1 VEAEREAL
9 TGVGDDAPV
18 NGEHEIVLRHTGMS
32 DVDALPLT
40 VGVEEEFHV
49 VDLDSRELVPRGPDI
64 LERLPANHYTAEL
77 HRSMVETNSDV
88 FTDLD
93 DLRDQLLSMR
103 RRAAD
108 VAEGLGLGIAAAGT
122 MPLVEA
128 DEMRMTET
136 SRFEQ
141 MLDDYQMLAREQ
153 LICGTQ
159 VHIGLSDRDMT
170 VAVAQRVARWLPVLL
185 ALSASSPFWMGADSG
200 YSSIRSLLWQR
211 WPTAGASGLVES
223 ARDHDDLVAELISS
237 GTISDRKMI
246 YFDVRPS
253 AHVPT
258 LELRVT
264 DSCPD
269 VDDIVLLAGLYR
281 ALVLREREAVV
292 ERRPLTRVR
301 GPVLRAAM
309 WRAARSGLEGD
320 LVDLSDWARPVP
332 ARVAVMSLVESLRPQ
347 LEAHDDWERI
357 SQLAARAIERGSAA
371 YWQRRVYARRERFA
385 DVVDAVLAV
394 TSRRDEAA
402 GAVGREPQPL
412 LAGYRRRARSKMDD
426 HGDSDGFGGDEVIAA
441 DGTVIP
447 PHGPLIE
454 LLEELGPSGL
464 RDREKARDAE
474 QRARHMTFRASG
486 EAKGQLFPFD
496 VVPRIVQ
503 GADWAR
509 LSEGLVQRARALDA
523 FLRDVYD
530 ERQIVADG
538 VVPSWVIDGAPG
550 LLPLAALIDQPIRAH
565 IAGMDLVHDATG
577 SAADSGSTRRDES
590 PLSRAGHWYVLE
602 DNLRVPSGLGYAVAN
617 RRLSDT
623 IWPDLER
630 PDGVLD
636 VEGVAAMLRDILT
649 EAAPSAASSHPF
661 IVLLTQGPSDS
672 AWFEHQM
679 LADEMDVPTVR
690 TSDLIVQD
698 RIVYLRRRGSRR
710 RVDVI
715 YLRMDEDDLVHA
727 SGADGRPLG
736 PSLLSAVASGTVT
749 LANAPGN
756 GIGDDKALYAFVP
769 AMIDYYLGETPL
781 LDHVPTYLCGDEEHR
796 AEVLDR
802 LDELVIKPVD
812 GYGGEGVLIGPM
824 ARDEEINNVRRQ
836 IRTAPH
842 RWIAQEMM
850 HLSTHPVFDGA
861 RLTPRHIDLRAF
873 VLQGG
878 ETVRVAPAAL
888 TRVAPEGSM
897 IVNSSRGGGAKDT
910 WILRDGPRG
919 DA

>member
-1 VEAEREAL
+1 MEAEREAL
-9 TGVGDDAPV
+9 AGMDETPLTD
-18 NGEHEIVLRHTGMS
+18 EHEIILEHTGTAEA
-32 DVDALPLT
+32 DALPLT

-64 LERLPANHYTAEL
+64 LERLPSDHYTAEL

-93 DLRDQLLSMR
+93 DLRDQLLVMR

-108 VAEGLGLGIAAAGT
+108 VAETLGLGIAAAGT

-128 DEMRMTET
+128 DEMRMTKT

-159 VHIGLSDRDMT
+159 VHIGLADRDMT
-170 VAVAQRVARWLPVLL
+170 VAVAQEVARWLPVLL

-211 WPTAGASGLVES
+211 WPTAGASGLVQS

-269 VDDIVLLAGLYR
+269 LDDIVLLAGLYR
-281 ALVLREREAVV
+281 ALVLRERDAVV
-292 ERRPLTRVR
+292 EGRPLTRVR

-332 ARVAVMSLVESLRPQ
+332 AREAVMALVESLRPQ
-347 LEAHDDWERI
+347 LEAHEDWEQV
-357 SQLAARAIERGSAA
+357 SQLAERAIQRGSAA
-371 YWQRRVYARRERFA
+371 SWQRRVYARRERFA
-385 DVVDAVLAV
+385 DVVDAVLAA
-394 TSRRDEAA
+394 TCRRDEAS
-402 GAVGREPQPL
+402 GAVGREAQPL
-412 LAGYRRRARSKMDD
+412 LAGYRRRTQSKMDG
-426 HGDSDGFGGDEVIAA
+426 HADSHGFGGDEVIAA
-441 DGTVIP
+441 DGSVIP
-447 PHGPLIE
+447 PHEPLIE
-454 LLEELGPSGL
+454 LLEQLGPTGL
-464 RDREKARDAE
+464 RDREQARDAE

-496 VVPRIVQ
+496 VVPRVVQ
-503 GADWAR
+503 GADWTR
-509 LSEGLVQRARALDA
+509 LSAGLIQRAKALDA

-530 ERQIVADG
+530 EREIVADG
-538 VVPSWVIDGAPG
+538 VIPSWVIDGAPG
-550 LLPLAALIDQPIRAH
+550 LLPLAALIDQPVRAH
-565 IAGMDLVHDATG
+565 IAGMDLVHDA
-577 SAADSGSTRRDES
+577 
-590 PLSRAGHWYVLE
+590 AGTWNVLE

-617 RRLSDT
+617 RRLSET

-630 PDGVLD
+630 PEEVMD
-636 VEGVAAMLRDILT
+636 VEGVPAMLRDILT
-649 EAAPSAASSHPF
+649 EAAPPAASSHPS
-661 IVLLTQGPSDS
+661 IVLLSQGPADS

-679 LADEMDVPTVR
+679 LADEMDIPVVR
-690 TSDLIVQD
+690 TGDLIVRD
-698 RIVYLRRRGSRR
+698 RVVYLRRRGSRR

-715 YLRMDEDDLVHA
+715 YLRMDEDQLVHA

-749 LANAPGN
+749 FANAPGN

-769 AMIDYYLGETPL
+769 DMIDYYLGEAPL

-802 LDELVIKPVD
+802 LGELVIKPVD

-824 ARDEEINNVRRQ
+824 AKDEQIENLRRQ
-836 IRTAPH
+836 VRTAPH

-850 HLSTHPVFDGA
+850 QLSTHPVFDGA

-878 ETVRVAPAAL
+878 DTVRVAPAAL

-897 IVNSSRGGGAKDT
+897 IVNSSRGGGSKDT
-910 WILRDGPRG
+910 WILHD
-919 DA
+919 DAAGGG